1 MNTQIAGLIVG
12 MLFVIRTPPDTCYNE
27 MMIKEIN
34 VPPEQFCKQ
43 GVKGTLFER
52 NWASEHTGVS
62 PVYLTMWES

>member
-12 MLFVIRTPPDTCYNE
+12 MLFVILTPPDTCYNE

-52 NWASEHTGVS
+52 N
-62 PVYLTMWES
+62 